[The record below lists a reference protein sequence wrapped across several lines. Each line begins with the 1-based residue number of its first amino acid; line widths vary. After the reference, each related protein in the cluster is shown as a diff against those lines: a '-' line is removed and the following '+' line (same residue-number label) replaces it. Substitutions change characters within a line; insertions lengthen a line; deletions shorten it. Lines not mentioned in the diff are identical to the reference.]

1 MKKSLVFASGVLTG
15 IGLTAVGEWLFVKH
29 KVKNLVS
36 DVEDITNELL
46 SDEDDVSVPSEEE
59 VISSNENSPL
69 SQEEKSEEKS
79 EGGVSDEKK
88 DPSGNNS

>member
-15 IGLTAVGEWLFVKH
+15 IGLTAVGEWLFVNH

-46 SDEDDVSVPSEEE
+46 SDEDDDSVPSEEE
-59 VISSNENSPL
+59 DDSSDEETPL

-79 EGGVSDEKK
+79 EGGVSDEKEK
-88 DPSGNNS
+88 SSGDNS

>member
-59 VISSNENSPL
+59 DVSSSEGSPT
-69 SQEEKSEEKS
+69 QEEKSEEKS

-88 DPSGNNS
+88 EPSGNNS